1 MGNQRDNW
9 ALYKRLL
16 AYVRPYRGRL
26 VNGILL
32 TIAFGVSNGAK
43 VAIVKTVWAKV
54 FESGASANLG
64 WAAALFYAS
73 LVPLAILVSG
83 VCTNGR
89 IDLAGHERCGRGPEC
104 HVECG
109 GGHCEAALHADLGA
123 GAVALL

>member
-54 FESGASANLG
+54 FESNASANLG
-64 WAAALFYAS
+64 WARNWFS
-73 LVPLAILVSG
+73 WSWSG
-83 VCTNGR
+83 RTR
-89 IDLAGHERCGRGPEC
+89 RMTPRDS
-104 HVECG
+104 
-109 GGHCEAALHADLGA
+109 
-123 GAVALL
+123 